1 MGCYN
6 IEWRPS
12 TKKDLKRISKTEV
25 QRIIKAV
32 ESLSGQPRPP
42 GSTKLSGSDL
52 TYRIRV
58 GNYRVIY
65 EIHDEIIL
73 IEVVKVGHRK
83 DVYRQ

>member
-1 MGCYN
+1 MECYN

-12 TKKDLKRISKTEV
+12 TKKDLKKISKAEV
-25 QRIIKAV
+25 PRIIKAV
-32 ESLSGQPRPP
+32 ESLSEQPRPP

-58 GNYRVIY
+58 GDYRVIY

-73 IEVVKVGHRK
+73 VEVVKVGHRK
-83 DVYRQ
+83 DVYRK

>member
-1 MGCYN
+1 MECYN

-12 TKKDLKRISKTEV
+12 TKKDLKRISKAEV
-25 QRIIKAV
+25 QRIIKAI
-32 ESLSGQPRPP
+32 ESLSGQPRPS
-42 GSTKLSGSDL
+42 GSTKLSGSDM

-83 DVYRQ
+83 DVYRK

>member
-1 MGCYN
+1 MECYK

-12 TKKDLKRISKTEV
+12 TKKDLKAISKAEV
-25 QRIIKAV
+25 QRIINAV
-32 ESLSGQPRPP
+32 QSLSDQPRPP

-58 GNYRVIY
+58 GNYRVVY

-83 DVYRQ
+83 DVYRK

>member
-1 MGCYN
+1 MECYN

-12 TKKDLKRISKTEV
+12 TKKDLKKISKTEV
-25 QRIIKAV
+25 PKIIKAV
-32 ESLSGQPRPP
+32 ENLSDQPRPP

-58 GNYRVIY
+58 GDYRVIY

-73 IEVVKVGHRK
+73 VEVVKVGHRK
-83 DVYRQ
+83 DVYRK

>member
-1 MGCYN
+1 MECYD

-12 TKKDLKRISKTEV
+12 TKKDLKRISKAEV

-42 GSTKLSGSDL
+42 GATKLSGSNL

-58 GNYRVIY
+58 GNYRIIY

-73 IEVVKVGHRK
+73 IEIVKVGNRK
-83 DVYRQ
+83 DVYRK

>member
-1 MGCYN
+1 MECYN

-12 TKKDLKRISKTEV
+12 TKKDLKKISKAEV
-25 QRIIKAV
+25 QRIISTV
-32 ESLSGQPRPP
+32 EGLSNQPRPP

-65 EIHDEIIL
+65 EIHDETIL
-73 IEVVKVGHRK
+73 IEVVKIGHRK
-83 DVYRQ
+83 DVYRK

>member
-1 MGCYN
+1 MECYD

-12 TKKDLKRISKTEV
+12 TKKDLKRISKAEV
-25 QRIIKAV
+25 HRIINAV
-32 ESLSGQPRPP
+32 EGLSDHPRPP

-83 DVYRQ
+83 DVYRK

>member
-1 MGCYN
+1 MECYK
-6 IEWRPS
+6 IKWRPS

-25 QRIIKAV
+25 HRIIDAV
-32 ESLSGQPRPP
+32 EGLCEEPRPS
-42 GSTKLSGSDL
+42 GVTKLSGSDL

-65 EIHDEIIL
+65 EIHDETVL

-83 DVYRQ
+83 DVYKK

>member
-1 MGCYN
+1 MECYN

-12 TKKDLKRISKTEV
+12 TKKDLKKISKAEV
-25 QRIIKAV
+25 HRIISAV
-32 ESLSGQPRPP
+32 EGLSGQPRPP

-58 GNYRVIY
+58 ENYRVIY
-65 EIHDEIIL
+65 EIHDKIIL

-83 DVYRQ
+83 DVYRK